1 LRSSL
6 QRSLCTPVNQ
16 LAENVK
22 DMSSRKARSRVLVLA
37 REDADVVCER
47 CVVADG
53 MWSRTRGLLGRSELP
68 RGEGML
74 IRPTWSV
81 HTAFMRF
88 PIDVVFLAAD
98 QTVKRVVHALAPWR
112 AASCWGAKSVVE
124 LAAGEADAH
133 GLRVGDRL
141 VWESGVGDLA

>member
-1 LRSSL
+1 
-6 QRSLCTPVNQ
+6 VNQ
-16 LAENVK
+16 LTYDAK
-22 DMSSRKARSRVLVLA
+22 DMSSRKARSRVLVIA
-37 REDADVVCER
+37 RENGNVVCER
-47 CVVADG
+47 CVVADR

-68 RGEGML
+68 RGEGLL

-88 PIDVVFLAAD
+88 PIDVLFLASD

-112 AASCWGAKSVVE
+112 AASCWGAKCVVE
-124 LAAGEADAH
+124 LAAGEADAR

-141 VWESGVGDLA
+141 VWESGVGNLA